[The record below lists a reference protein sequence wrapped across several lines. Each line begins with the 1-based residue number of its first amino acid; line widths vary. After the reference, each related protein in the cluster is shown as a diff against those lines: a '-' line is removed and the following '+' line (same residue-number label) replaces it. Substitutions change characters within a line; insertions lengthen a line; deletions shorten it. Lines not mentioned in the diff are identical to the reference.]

1 MAPREE
7 ESNEQPLLMEE
18 EEERMADTA
27 APDDEKE
34 GTSPP
39 IGSQEN
45 GSWTELM
52 GPDLQLKVSHVERVW
67 HTTMCSNDYVCV
79 CVCESVLMM

>member
-39 IGSQEN
+39 VDSQEN

-67 HTTMCSNDYVCV
+67 HTTMHSNVCAFVFVCV
-79 CVCESVLMM
+79 KVCS